1 MAKMIFFL
9 LGGVFNYAVKIGITV
24 LLTGLLKLPYYV
36 SYPVSLVAVIVFSF
50 YYNFHV
56 TFRSRTSQ
64 NQRFLAYAA
73 ALLLFIAADYLL
85 VVALT
90 GFLRLYY
97 VVSIVISTTTI
108 VVAKY
113 LLFDRVVFNEDYF
126 MGAATE

>member
-73 ALLLFIAADYLL
+73 AL
-85 VVALT
+85 
-90 GFLRLYY
+90 RLYY